1 MKITFSPGIF
11 SIWSQ
16 LVKCAKNSFHFM
28 KMTHYRSMCSYYP
41 EALFDLH
48 LNMHL
53 AISHESVKYWLIQC
67 YKCTIHCIAIHLHCR
82 KPMKYFWEKFHYTKL
97 LGMSMNTGHMT
108 TQFGLRPFFATNAA
122 KVLVA
127 HFFSLQRKKVL
138 SWTKRVSWV
147 FIVWLAFNR
156 LVLANHPAP
165 IFATISGRVI
175 LSRSSRYGWYPVVG
189 CIFPKKYS
197 NGLDFLFDNWNLEK

>member
-1 MKITFSPGIF
+1 
-11 SIWSQ
+11 
-16 LVKCAKNSFHFM
+16 
-28 KMTHYRSMCSYYP
+28 
-41 EALFDLH
+41 
-48 LNMHL
+48 MHL
-53 AISHESVKYWLIQC
+53 AISHEFVKYWLIQC

-127 HFFSLQRKKVL
+127 HFFSLQRKKL
-138 SWTKRVSWV
+138 LPWTKRVSWV

-189 CIFPKKYS
+189 CIFPKEIFEWS
-197 NGLDFLFDNWNLEK
+197 GFFIW